1 MTDQEYLDQ
10 LRALAQARP
19 MTKRA
24 FDKLIA
30 ASFSPEAPWLVA
42 TKGAVSREIMDNPS
56 YHEAAALVHEAMLAL
71 YEIPFVQDE
80 LLTVA
85 DAAAALGISD
95 RAVRAAIKRGTLQ
108 ATRGT
113 GRNAPW
119 LIPQAEVDAYT
130 VGNTGPKTTTTLPT
144 AHAQPQEPQAPTPHE
159 GEVLAPMSALVGRV
173 DDHHYMRLEVV
184 GEVELERESPQAI
197 RISAESWSEAALMT
211 RSRDKGRR
219 VLELKPAPGEQ
230 GHYAFDQWEVS
241 GAFTV
246 AATHY
251 KRREADEAY
260 KAIQTKAKARREE

>member
-10 LRALAQARP
+10 LRALARVRP

-30 ASFSPEAPWLVA
+30 ASFSPEAPWLAA
-42 TKGAVSREIMDNPS
+42 TKGAISPKIMDSPS
-56 YHEAAALVHEAMLAL
+56 YHEAAAIVHEAILAL
-71 YEIPFVQDE
+71 YEIPKDE
-80 LLTVA
+80 LLTVG

-119 LIPQAEVDAYT
+119 LIPQAEVESYT
-130 VGNTGPKTTTTLPT
+130 PGNTGPKTTTTLPT
-144 AHAQPQEPQAPTPHE
+144 DHAKPQEPQAPILHE

-184 GEVELERESPQAI
+184 GEAALERLSPQAI

-211 RSRDKGRR
+211 RSKDKGRR

-246 AATHY
+246 SATHY

-260 KAIQTKAKARREE
+260 KAIQTKAKARRED